1 MMNYYTLSSFRKPSK
16 LRKGIENL
24 ADPRPDSISHGAKP
38 TWISLFLIVMLMAM
52 NHSVWAQNSANYTF
66 ATSTTGSLALDMNGG
81 AVDMS
86 TGTTQLIGA
95 GLDATASAV
104 TNIGFDFHF
113 MGNRFTQFSVQEDGI
128 LQLGATAAP
137 TNTYSINGGSATSP
151 RLSAFNADLRTGL
164 TTGKV
169 HYKVSGTAPNRVLV
183 VEFANMQLFY
193 TSTTSVAANS
203 TWQMRLYEKGNVE
216 YVYGSMS
223 AVDIG
228 TTAGNR
234 APSIGFAIGTATG
247 SFASVL
253 YAGNTVSVTNPYAAN
268 PTVAALGAIANL
280 NSSADGSRRVYQFIP
295 PGNPGNALAT
305 LIPPPT
311 FLSFSSVGGGSMIL
325 NWAESSPNIDVV
337 KYIIL
342 RSSDGGATYTQA
354 GTANVGT
361 TTYNATG
368 LTPSTT
374 YSWRIY
380 AISEGGKSTNL
391 DAIQATTPPGTY
403 TSIVSG
409 NWNSAATWDAGSVPN
424 SFDNAVI
431 SVGTTVAVDAT
442 GLSINNLSVEGTL
455 GYGATPTNF
464 TVNNNL
470 TVALGGVLN
479 VYNGTT
485 GKTLTVTGN
494 IVNNGMIDVSVG
506 TTTAGT
512 LTLNGTVPQTVSGL
526 GGFTTG
532 VIRNLTFSN
541 TDAVATPNITWLI
554 NDVKVAYN
562 LNLTGARINLGTNKM
577 TFGAGAAGN
586 TLTAP
591 VGTGFL
597 PGAKF
602 SRWWTAAATGTTI
615 AVATDPTNSTS
626 RYPFINSAGANRAMY
641 ITKTNATGAVA
652 GELAVIYN
660 DASGITTGLSV
671 ADGAYTVN
679 DRYNGNWVVSNEGTP
694 ISSSSYTVV
703 LLAQNAFPALL
714 NGNARVMFANAA
726 IGGAHQNGTTTPG
739 AQRITV
745 SQADLLS
752 GPLYIGVASS
762 DIPFISVANGNWTAP
777 ATWNKNAVPGASD
790 TVTIANNTNV
800 TLDGVNAISGLTVAT
815 GGTLTA
821 ATGALSFTSL
831 TNNGTVNISGVSSL
845 TASTTVANNNIMSVT
860 GGSLNV
866 TGASTTG
873 ITNGATA
880 TLTVGGGTI
889 NLSASGAN
897 NRTFSNSGTM
907 TVTSGTVNVFGNM
920 IHNGGSTFNQS
931 GGNIN
936 IDGNDAGNAANSVAS
951 GTNLLNITA
960 NAVANL
966 SLTGGTITIVD
977 PPQSSS
983 TSTYSLRV
991 SQGGAYNSA
1000 GANHTFRFGDG
1011 ISNDSST
1018 TGSNGFYVYLFQGGS
1033 NYGLGNVTVD
1043 AGTIGTNRFVRT
1055 TSTVAIKGNLN
1066 IISGEY
1072 QMGSANHLAGNL
1084 INNGILTAGS
1094 ALNINDYNGAA
1105 VASTNAQTISGAGV
1119 FRNAATTPTA
1129 NLTSLTVNNTS
1140 TTGLTL
1146 DVPLT
1151 VSGTL
1156 TLTSGK
1162 VNTTNVNLLTL
1173 GTTTAGGTLT
1183 GGSATAYVNGPLA
1196 RTIISGNSNT
1206 AYQHFPVGKAAYA
1219 PIWLAPATT
1228 AVSNIKAE
1236 AFDSNAG
1243 TADVSLLNLSATRRW
1258 EIPLMSGTI
1267 NDMNVRLGDASIV
1280 STSIPV
1286 QALTPAG
1293 VYTNAFGSIATYVAG
1308 TAGAPNTTQSNLPI
1322 SAANFTG
1329 YISFADSNSCSGTPN
1344 PGNTVASA
1352 TSICVGA
1359 SVALSLQN
1367 AISGSGVTYQW
1378 KSSTDGTVYTDIAGA
1393 NGPTLTVAPAVS
1405 TYYECVV
1412 TCSAGPAIG
1421 TSTPVHIVF
1430 THQVAT
1436 NTPATRC
1443 GTGTVQL
1450 AATPSTGATI
1460 NWYAAATGGVV
1471 LATGNTFTTP
1481 SISATT
1487 TYYASAE
1494 VSTPPATNILGAGA
1508 TTSSST
1514 AQSFFPG
1521 SWGGTKTQY
1530 IIRASEL
1537 NAAGFSGI
1545 SNLSSLGFEPTVSG
1559 QTYQGFTVQIGH
1571 TTAVTAPTA
1580 TFISTGLTQVYLGTG
1595 ANGGFTPVS
1604 NAVNTLAFGT
1614 GAGSSPMFVWDGS
1627 SNIVV
1632 TISWSSVPSATT
1644 ATATAMKVDDVGFVA
1659 SAYRQRDSFTPAAML
1674 AETDVN
1680 ATGTFR
1686 PKFLING
1693 QSICSSPRIPVVA
1706 TVTTAPVLTLS
1717 GNPAAVCGGQPTAA
1731 VTITAGAADYDTYT
1745 WSPSTGVSG
1754 NAGTGWTFSPSAT
1767 TAYTLTANNTAT
1779 GCSAVVIVNVAV
1791 NPTPSAITVMPTT
1804 PTVCAGSLQQLTVS
1818 GAGYSVLSGA
1828 GTTTSGSSSTSATLG
1843 PNPLQAY
1850 YGGTKQQWIYT
1861 AAELTALG
1869 FIPNTT
1875 INGIK
1880 LELVTA
1886 NTTYALNNL
1895 VVKMKNSATASFA
1908 SNTSWETGMTTV
1920 KNAASYTPVVGLNS
1934 FVLDTPFT
1942 WNGTDNLVIEM
1953 NYSNN
1958 NGGNTTTY
1966 NTAKHSPTAFVSTI
1980 FYRSDNVS
1988 VALMDAYAMAATY
2001 TYSARTDITFDLSHT
2016 ITWTSTGTGDL
2027 FTDAAGT
2034 VPYVA
2039 GSPSVRV
2046 YAKPL
2051 TNTTYTATATVGT
2064 CSSTNSTLVTVTPSV
2079 TPNFAQIGTICQT
2092 STAPT
2097 LATTSPNGITGT
2109 WSPAT
2114 VNMTTSGSYVFTPAV
2129 GQCATTQT
2137 LNVVIT
2143 PATTPNFAPIAA
2155 ICQGS
2160 TAPTLATT
2168 SPNGVTGTWSPATI
2182 SNTASGSYV
2191 FTPTVGQ
2198 CAATQTL
2205 NVTVTVT
2212 PAPTGASPQDFPA
2225 GSTLASFAVTGTGI
2239 IWYDSSTLG
2248 NVLPATTPI
2257 VSGTTYYASQT
2268 VGGCES
2274 IQRLPIVAGTA
2285 LNVDGFDNANF
2296 KYYPNPVNNILTV
2309 SYSEAITGL
2318 KLYNMVGQQLITR
2331 SVNANETQI
2340 DMSHLPAGSYLL
2352 EVSAGSKSKM
2362 VKLLK
2367 NQ

>member
-1 MMNYYTLSSFRKPSK
+1 
-16 LRKGIENL
+16 
-24 ADPRPDSISHGAKP
+24 
-38 TWISLFLIVMLMAM
+38 M

-81 AVDMS
+81 AIDMS
-86 TGTTQLIGA
+86 AGTTQAVGA
-95 GLDATASAV
+95 GADAAASAV

-128 LQLGATAAP
+128 LQLGTTAAP
-137 TNTYSINGGSATSP
+137 TNTYTISGGSATSP

-164 TTGKV
+164 TSGKV

-183 VEFANMQLFY
+183 VEFLNMQLFY
-193 TSTTSVAANS
+193 TSSAMAATS
-203 TWQMRLYEKGNVE
+203 TWQIRLYENGNVE
-216 YVYGSMS
+216 YVYGAMS

-228 TTAGNR
+228 ATAANR
-234 APSIGFAIGTATG
+234 APSIGFATGTATG

-280 NSSADGSRRVYQFIP
+280 DSAADGSRRIYRFIP

-305 LIPPPT
+305 VIPPPT
-311 FLSFSSVGGGSMIL
+311 FLSFSSVLGGSMTL
-325 NWAESSPNIDVV
+325 NWAESSPNMDVV
-337 KYIIL
+337 KYVIL
-342 RSSDGGATYTQA
+342 RSSDAGVTYTLA
-354 GTANVGT
+354 GTVNVGT

-391 DAIQATTPPGTY
+391 DAVQATNPPGTF
-403 TSIVSG
+403 TSVATG

-431 SVGTTVAVDAT
+431 STGNTVTIDAT
-442 GLSINNLSVEGTL
+442 GLSINNLSVQGTL
-455 GYGATPTNF
+455 TYGTTPTNF
-464 TVNNNL
+464 TVNGNL
-470 TVALGGVLN
+470 TVASGSMLN
-479 VYNGTT
+479 VFNGTT
-485 GKTLTVTGN
+485 GKTLTVAGN
-494 IVNNGMIDVSVG
+494 ITNNGVIDVSIG
-506 TTTAGT
+506 ATTAGN
-512 LTLNGTVPQTVSGL
+512 LTLNGTAPQTVSGS
-526 GGFTTG
+526 GIFSTG

-541 TDAVATPNITWLI
+541 TDAVSTPNITWLI

-577 TFGAGAAGN
+577 AFGVAAAGN

-591 VGTGFL
+591 AGTGFL

-602 SRWWTAAATGTTI
+602 SRWWTATATGSAIT
-615 AVATDPTNSTS
+615 AGTDPTTTTS

-641 ITKTNATGAVA
+641 ITRTNATGAVA

-660 DASGITTGLSV
+660 DAPAVTSGLSV
-671 ADGAYTVN
+671 ADGAYTIN
-679 DRYNGNWVVSNEGTP
+679 ERYNGNWVVSNEGTP
-694 ISSSSYTVV
+694 VSSSSYTVV
-703 LLAQNAFPALL
+703 LFAQNAFSGLA

-726 IGGAHQNGTTTPG
+726 IGGTHQNGTTTPG

-745 SQADLLS
+745 SQTDLLS
-752 GPLYIGVASS
+752 APLYVGVASS
-762 DIPFISVANGNWTAP
+762 DIPFISVANGNWTTP
-777 ATWNKNAVPGASD
+777 ATWNKNAVPGAAD
-790 TVTIANNTNV
+790 VVTIANNTTV
-800 TLDGVNAISGLTVAT
+800 ALDGTNTITGLTVAT
-815 GGTLTA
+815 GGTLNA
-821 ATGALSFTSL
+821 ATGSLNFTSL
-831 TNNGTVNISGVSSL
+831 TNSGTVNISGASL
-845 TASTTVANNNIMSVT
+845 TASATVANNNIMSVT

-873 ITNGATA
+873 ITNGTTA

-889 NLSASGAN
+889 NLSAAGAN
-897 NRTFSNSGTM
+897 NRTFSNSGIM

-936 IDGNDAGNAANSVAS
+936 IDGNDGGNTATSVAAATS
-951 GTNLLNITA
+951 LLNITA

-966 SLTGGTITIVD
+966 NLTGGTITIVD
-977 PPQSSS
+977 PHATSSS
-983 TSTYSLRV
+983 SYALRV

-1000 GANHTFRFGDG
+1000 GANHTFKFGDG
-1011 ISNDSST
+1011 ISIDNGVAS
-1018 TGSNGFYVYLFQGGS
+1018 GNGFYMYLFPGS
-1033 NYGLGNVTVD
+1033 SLYGLGNVTVD

-1055 TSTVAIKGNLN
+1055 NSTTPIKGNLN
-1066 IISGEY
+1066 IISGDY
-1072 QMGSANHLAGNL
+1072 QMGNGHHLAGNL
-1084 INNGILTAGS
+1084 INNGTLTAGS
-1094 ALNINDYNGAA
+1094 VLNMNDYNGAA
-1105 VASTNAQTISGAGV
+1105 VASTNPQTISGAGL
-1119 FRNAATTPTA
+1119 FRNSATTTTA
-1129 NLTSLTVNNTS
+1129 NLTSLTVNNS
-1140 TTGLTL
+1140 SATGVTL
-1146 DVPLT
+1146 DVPLSI
-1151 VSGTL
+1151 SGTL

-1173 GTTTAGGTLT
+1173 GTATAAGTLAGGSTT
-1183 GGSATAYVNGPLA
+1183 SYVNGPLA

-1206 AYQHFPVGKAAYA
+1206 TYQHFPVGKAAYA

-1236 AFDSNAG
+1236 AFDSNTG

-1267 NDMNVRLGDASIV
+1267 TDMNVRLGDASIV

-1293 VYTNAFGSIATYVAG
+1293 VYTNAFGSVATYVAG

-1329 YISFADSNSCSGTPN
+1329 YVSFADSNSCSGTPN
-1344 PGNTVASA
+1344 PGNTVASS
-1352 TSICVGA
+1352 TSICAGA

-1367 AISGSGVTYQW
+1367 AVSGSGVTYQW
-1378 KSSTDGTVYTDIAGA
+1378 KSSTDGTVYNDIASA
-1393 NGPTLTVAPAVS
+1393 NGPTLTVVPTVS

-1412 TCSAGPAIG
+1412 TCSAGPATG
-1421 TSTPVHIVF
+1421 TSTPVHVVF

-1450 AATPSTGATI
+1450 AATPSAGATI
-1460 NWYAAATGGVV
+1460 NWYAAATGG
-1471 LATGNTFTTP
+1471 LPAATGNTFTTP

-1487 TYYASAE
+1487 TYYVAAE
-1494 VSTPPATNILGAGA
+1494 VSTPPAANVLGAGA
-1508 TTSSST
+1508 TNST
-1514 AQSFFPG
+1514 TVGQTFFPG
-1521 SWGGTKTQY
+1521 TWGGAKTQY
-1530 IIRASEL
+1530 VIRASEL
-1537 NAAGFSGI
+1537 TAAGFSGT
-1545 SNLSSLGFEPTVSG
+1545 SNFTSLGFEPTTSG
-1559 QTYQGFTVQIGH
+1559 QTYQGFTVSLAH
-1571 TTAVTAPTA
+1571 TSATTAPTT
-1580 TFISTGLTQVYLGTG
+1580 TFINSGLTQVYVGTG
-1595 ANGGFTPVS
+1595 TNGGFAPVI
-1604 NAVNTLAFGT
+1604 NTVNTLAFGT
-1614 GAGSSPMFVWDGS
+1614 GVGSSSVFNWDGT
-1627 SNIVV
+1627 SNILV

-1644 ATATAMKVDDVGFVA
+1644 SSASSLKVDDVGFVA
-1659 SAYRQRDSFTPAAML
+1659 SAYRQRDSVTPAAML
-1674 AETDVN
+1674 SETDVSSTTN
-1680 ATGTFR
+1680 FR
-1686 PKFLING
+1686 PKFIING

-1706 TVTTAPVLTLS
+1706 TVTTAPTLTLS
-1717 GNPAAVCGGQPTAA
+1717 GNPAAVCGGTATTA
-1731 VTITAGAADYDTYT
+1731 VTITAGATDYDTYV
-1745 WSPSTGVSG
+1745 WSPSTNVSG
-1754 NAGTGWTFSPSAT
+1754 SAGAGWTFNPSAT
-1767 TAYTLTANNTAT
+1767 TTYTLTATNTVSGCSNTAT
-1779 GCSAVVIVNVAV
+1779 VNVTI
-1791 NPTPSAITVMPTT
+1791 NTTPPAITVTPDS
-1804 PTVCAGSLQQLTVS
+1804 PTVCAGSVQQLTVS
-1818 GAGYSVLSGA
+1818 GVSTSPSVLSGTGA
-1828 GTTTSGSSSTSATLG
+1828 TTSGTNATNATLG
-1843 PNPLQAY
+1843 PNPFQAY

-1869 FIPNTT
+1869 FVPNVQ
-1875 INGIK
+1875 ISAIK
-1880 LELVTA
+1880 LDLATA

-1908 SNTSWETGMTTV
+1908 TATSWETGMTTV
-1920 KNAASYTPVVGLNS
+1920 KAAANYTPVVGLNN
-1934 FVLDTPFT
+1934 FVLDAPFT
-1942 WNGTDNLVIEM
+1942 WNGTDNLIIEM

-1958 NGGNTTTY
+1958 NGGNSTTY

-1980 FYRSDNVS
+1980 YYRVDNQTSTVI
-1988 VALMDAYAMAATY
+1988 DAYIGTSSY
-2001 TYSARTDITFDLSHT
+2001 TYSSRSDVTFELIVPT

-2039 GSPSVRV
+2039 GSGAGKIYV
-2046 YAKPL
+2046 KPVG
-2051 TNTTYTATATVGT
+2051 NTTYTATATMGT
-2064 CSSTNSTLVTVTPSV
+2064 CSSTDGTLVTVTPSV
-2079 TPNFAQIGTICQT
+2079 APNFAEIGTICQT
-2092 STAPT
+2092 ATAPT

-2109 WSPAT
+2109 WNPAT
-2114 VNMTTSGSYVFTPAV
+2114 VNMSANGSYVFTPAV

-2143 PATTPNFAPIAA
+2143 PATVPDFAPIAD

-2168 SPNGVTGTWSPATI
+2168 SPNGVTGTWNPATI
-2182 SNTASGSYV
+2182 SNTANGTYV

-2198 CAATQTL
+2198 CATTQTL
-2205 NVTVTVT
+2205 SVTVTVT
-2212 PAPTGASPQDFPA
+2212 PAPTGTSPQDFPA
-2225 GSTLASFAVTGTGI
+2225 GATLASFAVTGTGI
-2239 IWYDSSTLG
+2239 IWYDSSSLG

-2274 IQRLPIVAGTA
+2274 IQRLPVQAGIP
-2285 LNVDGFDNANF
+2285 LNVGGFDNANF

-2318 KLYNMVGQQLITR
+2318 KLYNMVGQQLITK

>member
-24 ADPRPDSISHGAKP
+24 ADPRPDSISRGARP
-38 TWISLFLIVMLMAM
+38 FWTSLFLIVMLMAM

-81 AVDMS
+81 AIDMG
-86 TGTTQLIGA
+86 TGTTQLVGA

-128 LQLGATAAP
+128 LQLGATVAP
-137 TNTYSINGGSATSP
+137 TNTYTLTGGTATSP
-151 RLSAFNADLRTGL
+151 RLSAFNGDLRTGL
-164 TTGKV
+164 TTGKI

-183 VEFANMQLFY
+183 VEFQNMQLFY

-216 YVYGSMS
+216 YVYGTMS
-223 AVDIG
+223 SVDIG
-228 TTAGNR
+228 TTTGR
-234 APSIGFAIGTATG
+234 TPSIGFAIGSATG
-247 SFASVL
+247 NFASVL
-253 YAGNTVSVTNPYAAN
+253 YAGNTVSYTSPYAAN
-268 PTVAALGAIANL
+268 PAVPALGAIANL
-280 NSSADGSRRVYQFIP
+280 DSSANGSRRVYQFIP

-305 LIPPPT
+305 VIPPPT
-311 FLSFSSVGGGSMIL
+311 FLSFSSVGGGSMTL

-337 KYIIL
+337 KYVIL

-354 GTANVGT
+354 GIVNVGT
-361 TTYNATG
+361 TTFNATG

-374 YSWRIY
+374 YSWRVY

-391 DAIQATTPPGTY
+391 DDVQATNPPGTF
-403 TSIVSG
+403 TSVATG
-409 NWNSAATWDAGSVPN
+409 NWNSPATWDAGSVPN
-424 SFDNAVI
+424 SFDNAVV
-431 SVGTTVAVDAT
+431 SAGNTVTLDVT
-442 GLSINNLSVEGTL
+442 GLTINNLSVQGTL
-455 GYGATPTNF
+455 AYGSTPTSF
-464 TVNNNL
+464 TVGGNL
-470 TVALGGVLN
+470 TVASGAMVN
-479 VYNGTT
+479 VFNGTT
-485 GKTLTVTGN
+485 GKTLTVAGN
-494 IVNNGMIDVSVG
+494 ITNNGVIDVSIG
-506 TTTAGT
+506 STTAGN
-512 LTLNGTVPQTVSGL
+512 LTLSGTAPQTVSGS
-526 GGFTTG
+526 GIFNTG
-532 VIRNLTFSN
+532 IIRNLTFSN
-541 TDAVATPNITWLI
+541 TDAVNTPNINWLI

-562 LNLTGARINLGTNKM
+562 LSLTGARINLGTNKM
-577 TFGAGAAGN
+577 TFGAAAAGN

-591 VGTGFL
+591 AGTGFL

-602 SRWWTAAATGTTI
+602 SRWWSATATGSAIT
-615 AVATDPTNSTS
+615 AGTDPTTTTS

-641 ITKTNATGAVA
+641 ITRTNATGAVA
-652 GELAVIYN
+652 GELAVVYN
-660 DASGITTGLSV
+660 DASGVTTGLTV
-671 ADGAYTVN
+671 ADGAYTVS

-694 ISSSSYTVV
+694 VSSSSYTVV
-703 LLAQNAFPALL
+703 LFAQNAFAGLA

-745 SQADLLS
+745 SQTDLLS
-752 GPLYIGVASS
+752 APLYVGVSSS
-762 DIPFISVANGNWTAP
+762 DIPFISVANGNWNTA
-777 ATWNKNAVPGASD
+777 ATWNKNAVPGAAD
-790 TVTIANNTNV
+790 TVTIANNTTV
-800 TLDGVNAISGLTVAT
+800 ALDGTNTITGFSVAT
-815 GGTLTA
+815 GGTLNA
-821 ATGALSFTSL
+821 ATGSLNFASL
-831 TNNGTVNISGVSSL
+831 TNNGTVNVSGASL
-845 TASTTVANNNIMSVT
+845 TASGTVTNNNIMSVT
-860 GGSLNV
+860 SGSLNV

-873 ITNGATA
+873 ITNGASA
-880 TLTVGGGTI
+880 TLTVGGGTV
-889 NLSASGAN
+889 NLSAAGAN
-897 NRTFSNSGTM
+897 NRTFANNGIM

-920 IHNGGSTFNQS
+920 VHNGGSTFNQS

-936 IDGNDAGNAANSVAS
+936 IDGNDAGNATNSVAS

-983 TSTYSLRV
+983 TSTYALRI

-1000 GANHTFRFGDG
+1000 SANHTIKFGDG
-1011 ISNDSST
+1011 VSNDSST
-1018 TGSNGFYVYLFQGGS
+1018 TGSNGFYVYLFPGS
-1033 NYGLGNVTVD
+1033 FLYGLGNVTVD
-1043 AGTIGTNRFVRT
+1043 AGIIGTNRFVRT
-1055 TSTVAIKGNLN
+1055 NSTTPIKGNLN
-1066 IISGEY
+1066 IISGDY
-1072 QMGSANHLAGNL
+1072 QMGNGHHLAGNL

-1094 ALNINDYNGAA
+1094 VLNINDYNGAA
-1105 VASTNAQTISGAGV
+1105 VASTNPQTISGSGV
-1119 FRNAATTPTA
+1119 FRNSATTTTA
-1129 NLTSLTVNNTS
+1129 NLTSLTVNNS
-1140 TTGLTL
+1140 NATGLTI
-1146 DVPLT
+1146 DVPLSI
-1151 VSGTL
+1151 SGTL

-1173 GTTTAGGTLT
+1173 GTATAAGTLA

-1196 RTIISGNSNT
+1196 RTVISGNSNT
-1206 AYQHFPVGKAAYA
+1206 TYQHFPVGKAAYA

-1228 AVSNIKAE
+1228 AVSNFKAE
-1236 AFDSNAG
+1236 AFDSNTG

-1293 VYTNAFGSIATYVAG
+1293 VYTNAFGSLATYVAG

-1329 YISFADSNSCSGTPN
+1329 YVSFADSNSCSGTPN
-1344 PGNTVASA
+1344 PGNTVASS
-1352 TSICVGA
+1352 TSICAGA

-1367 AISGSGVTYQW
+1367 AVSGSGVTYQW
-1378 KSSTDGTVYTDIAGA
+1378 KSSTDGTVYNDIAAA
-1393 NGPTLTVAPAVS
+1393 NGPTLTVVPTVA

-1412 TCSAGPAIG
+1412 TCSAGPATG
-1421 TSTPVHIVF
+1421 TSTPVQIVF

-1450 AATPSTGATI
+1450 AATPSAGATI
-1460 NWYAAATGGVV
+1460 NWYAAATGG
-1471 LATGNTFTTP
+1471 LALGTGNTFTTP

-1487 TYYASAE
+1487 TYYAAAE
-1494 VSTPPATNILGAGA
+1494 ISTPPAANTLGAGA
-1508 TTSSST
+1508 TNST
-1514 AQSFFPG
+1514 TVGQTFFPG

-1545 SNLSSLGFEPTVSG
+1545 SNFTSLGFEPTTSG
-1559 QTYQGFTVQIGH
+1559 QTYQGFTVSLAH
-1571 TTAVTAPTA
+1571 TSAATAPTT
-1580 TFISTGLTQVYLGTG
+1580 TFINSGLTQVYVGTG
-1595 ANGGFTPVS
+1595 TNGGFTPVI
-1604 NAVNTLAFGT
+1604 NTVNTLAFGT
-1614 GAGSSPMFVWDGS
+1614 GAGSTSVFSWDGT
-1627 SNIVV
+1627 SNILV

-1644 ATATAMKVDDVGFVA
+1644 SSASSLKVDDVGFVA
-1659 SAYRQRDSFTPAAML
+1659 SAYRQRDSATPAAML
-1674 AETDVN
+1674 SETDVSSTTN
-1680 ATGTFR
+1680 FR
-1686 PKFLING
+1686 PKFIING
-1693 QSICSSPRIPVVA
+1693 QSICSSPRVPVVA
-1706 TVTTAPVLTLS
+1706 TVTTAPTFTLS
-1717 GNPAAVCGGQPTAA
+1717 GNPAAVCGGTPTAA
-1731 VTITAGAADYDTYT
+1731 VTITAGAADYDTYV

-1754 NAGTGWTFSPSAT
+1754 NAVTGWTFTTSAAT
-1767 TAYTLTANNTAT
+1767 TYTLTASNTAS
-1779 GCSAVVIVNVAV
+1779 GCAVIATVNVTI
-1791 NPTPSAITVMPTT
+1791 NSTPPAITITPDL
-1804 PTVCAGSLQQLTVS
+1804 PTVCAGSIQPLTVS
-1818 GAGYSVLSGA
+1818 GAVYSVLSGA

-1869 FIPNTT
+1869 FVPNTA

-1886 NTTYALNNL
+1886 NTSYALTNL
-1895 VVKMKNSATASFA
+1895 VIKMKNSATASFP

-1920 KNAASYTPVVGLNS
+1920 KAASSYTPVVGLNS
-1934 FVLDTPFT
+1934 FVLDAPFT
-1942 WNGTDNLVIEM
+1942 WNGTDNLIIEM

-1966 NTAKHSPTAFVSTI
+1966 NTAKHSPTTFVSTI
-1980 FYRSDNVS
+1980 FYRSDNVA
-1988 VALMDAYAMAATY
+1988 VALMDAYAMTASY
-2001 TYSARTDITFDLSHT
+2001 TYSARTDITFDLLHA

-2027 FTDAAGT
+2027 FTDAAAT

-2039 GSPSVRV
+2039 GSAAPKV

-2051 TNTTYTATATVGT
+2051 TNTTYTATASIGT
-2064 CSSTNSTLVTVTPSV
+2064 CTSSDTNLVTVTPAV
-2079 TPNFAQIGTICQT
+2079 TPNFAEIGTICQT
-2092 STAPT
+2092 ATAPT

-2109 WSPAT
+2109 WNPAT

-2137 LNVVIT
+2137 LSVVIVSS
-2143 PATTPNFAPIAA
+2143 TTPNFAPIAA

-2168 SPNGVTGTWSPATI
+2168 SPNGITGTWNPATI

-2191 FTPTVGQ
+2191 FTPAVGQ
-2198 CAATQTL
+2198 CATTQTL
-2205 NVTVTVT
+2205 SVTVTVT
-2212 PAPTGASPQDFPA
+2212 PAPTGASPQDFPTGA
-2225 GSTLASFAVTGTGI
+2225 TLASFAVTGTGI
-2239 IWYDSSTLG
+2239 VWYDSSTLG
-2248 NVLPATTPI
+2248 NILPATTPL
-2257 VSGTTYYASQT
+2257 VSGTTYYAAQT

-2274 IQRLPIVAGTA
+2274 VLRLPVQAGTM
-2285 LNVDGFDNANF
+2285 LNVGGFDNANF

-2318 KLYNMVGQQLITR
+2318 KLYNMVGQQLITK

-2352 EVSAGSKSKM
+2352 EVSAGNKSKM

>member
-1 MMNYYTLSSFRKPSK
+1 MMNYYTLSSFRKTSK
-16 LRKGIENL
+16 LRKGIGNL
-24 ADPRPDSISHGAKP
+24 ADPRPDSISRGARP
-38 TWISLFLIVMLMAM
+38 SWISLFLIVILMAM

-86 TGTTQLIGA
+86 TGTTQLVGA

-128 LQLGATAAP
+128 LQLGSTAAP
-137 TNTYSINGGSATSP
+137 TNTYTINGGSATSP
-151 RLSAFNADLRTGL
+151 RLSAFNADLRTGQ
-164 TTGKV
+164 TSGKV

-183 VEFANMQLFY
+183 VEFVNMQLFY
-193 TSTTSVAANS
+193 TSSAMSGNS
-203 TWQMRLYEKGNVE
+203 TWQIRLYEKGNVE

-223 AVDIG
+223 AVDVG
-228 TTAGNR
+228 AGNKS
-234 APSIGFAIGTATG
+234 PSIGFYTGSATG
-247 SFASVL
+247 AFASVL

-268 PTVAALGAIANL
+268 PAVAALGAIANL
-280 NSSADGSRRVYQFIP
+280 DSAADGSRRVYQFIP

-305 LIPPPT
+305 VIPPPT
-311 FLSFSSVGGGSMIL
+311 FLSFSNVGGGNMTL

-342 RSSDGGATYTQA
+342 RSSDGGATYTLA
-354 GTANVGT
+354 GTVNVGT

-391 DAIQATTPPGTY
+391 DAVQATNPPGTF
-403 TSIVSG
+403 TSIATG

-424 SFDNAVI
+424 SFDNAVV
-431 SVGTTVAVDAT
+431 SAGTTVTVDAT

-455 GYGATPTNF
+455 AYGTTPTNF
-464 TVNNNL
+464 TVGNNL
-470 TVALGGVLN
+470 TVASGGIVN
-479 VYNGTT
+479 VFNGTT
-485 GKTLTVTGN
+485 GKTLTVAGN
-494 IVNNGMIDVSVG
+494 ITNNGVIDVSVG
-506 TTTAGT
+506 ATTAGN
-512 LTLNGTVPQTVSGL
+512 LTLSGTAVQTVNGSGT
-526 GGFTTG
+526 FNTG

-541 TDAVATPNITWLI
+541 TATATPNINWLI
-554 NDVKVAYN
+554 NNVKVAYN

-577 TFGAGAAGN
+577 TFGNGAAGN

-597 PGAKF
+597 SGAKF
-602 SRWWTAAATGTTI
+602 SRWWTATATGTGI
-615 AVATDPTNSTS
+615 SAGSDPTGTAS
-626 RYPFINSAGANRAMY
+626 RYPFINAAGDSRAMY
-641 ITKTNATGAVA
+641 ITRTNATGAAA

-660 DASGITTGLSV
+660 DASGITSGLTV

-679 DRYNGNWVVSNEGTP
+679 ERYNGNWVVSNEGTP

-703 LLAQNAFPALL
+703 LFAQNAFPALV

-745 SQADLLS
+745 SQTDLLS
-752 GPLYIGVASS
+752 APLYVGIASS
-762 DIPFISVANGNWTAP
+762 DIPFISVANGNWTTP
-777 ATWNKNAVPGASD
+777 ATWNKNAVPGATD
-790 TVTIANNTNV
+790 VVTIANNTTV
-800 TLDGVNAISGLTVAT
+800 ALDGTNTITGLTVAT
-815 GGTLTA
+815 GGTLNA
-821 ATGALSFTSL
+821 ATGSLNFTSL
-831 TNNGTVNISGVSSL
+831 TNSGTVNISGGIL
-845 TASTTVANNNIMSVT
+845 AASGTVTNNNIMSVT
-860 GGSLNV
+860 GGSLSV

-873 ITNGATA
+873 ITNGASA

-889 NLSASGAN
+889 NLSAAGAN
-897 NRTFSNSGTM
+897 NRTFSNSGIM

-920 IHNGGSTFNQS
+920 VHNGGSTFNQS

-936 IDGNDAGNAANSVAS
+936 IDGNDAGSATNSVAS
-951 GTNLLNITA
+951 GTHILNITA
-960 NAVANL
+960 SAVSNL

-983 TSTYSLRV
+983 TSTYALRI
-991 SQGGAYNSA
+991 SQGGAYNTASA
-1000 GANHTFRFGDG
+1000 SHTLKFGDG

-1018 TGSNGFYVYLFQGGS
+1018 TGSNGFYIYLFQGS
-1033 NYGLGNVTVD
+1033 SLYGLGNVTVD
-1043 AGTIGTNRFVRT
+1043 VGTVGTNRFVKT
-1055 TSTVAIKGNLN
+1055 NNTIPIKGNLN

-1072 QMGSANHLAGNL
+1072 QMGSTHHLAGNL
-1084 INNGILTAGS
+1084 INNGTLTAGS
-1094 ALNINDYNGAA
+1094 TLNINDFNGSA
-1105 VASTNAQTISGAGV
+1105 VASTNPQSISGAGV
-1119 FRNAATTPTA
+1119 FRNSGTTPTA
-1129 NLTSLTVNNTS
+1129 NFTSLTVNNTNA
-1140 TTGLTL
+1140 TGLTL
-1146 DVPLT
+1146 DVPLSI
-1151 VSGTL
+1151 SGTL

-1173 GTTTAGGTLT
+1173 GTATAGGTLT

-1196 RTIISGNSNT
+1196 RTIISGNPNT
-1206 AYQHFPVGKAAYA
+1206 TYQHFPVGKAAYA

-1228 AVSNIKAE
+1228 AVSNFKAE
-1236 AFDSNAG
+1236 AFDSNTG

-1267 NDMNVRLGDASIV
+1267 TDMNVRLGDASIV

-1293 VYTNAFGSIATYVAG
+1293 VYTNAFGSVATYAAG

-1329 YISFADSNSCSGTPN
+1329 YVSFADSNACSGTPN

-1352 TSICVGA
+1352 TTICAGA

-1378 KSSTDGTVYTDIAGA
+1378 KSSTDGTVYNDIAGA
-1393 NGPTLTVAPAVS
+1393 TTPTLTVVPTVA

-1412 TCSAGPAIG
+1412 TCSAGPATA

-1450 AATPSTGATI
+1450 AATPSAGATI
-1460 NWYAAATGGVV
+1460 NWYAAAAGGAPV
-1471 LATGNTFTTP
+1471 ATGNTFTTP

-1487 TYYASAE
+1487 TYYVAAE
-1494 VSTPPATNILGAGA
+1494 VSTPPAANTLGAGA
-1508 TTSSST
+1508 TNST
-1514 AQSFFPG
+1514 TAGQSFFPG

-1537 NAAGFSGI
+1537 IAAGFSGT
-1545 SNLSSLGFEPTVSG
+1545 SNFTSLGFEPTTSG
-1559 QTYQGFTVQIGH
+1559 QAYQGFTVQLAN
-1571 TTAVTAPTA
+1571 TTATTAPTT
-1580 TFISTGLTQVYLGTG
+1580 TFINSGLVQVYAGTG
-1595 ANGGFTPVS
+1595 TNGGFTPVA
-1604 NAVNTLAFGT
+1604 NTVNTLAFGT
-1614 GAGSSPMFVWDGS
+1614 GAGSSSVFNWDGS
-1627 SNIVV
+1627 SNILV
-1632 TISWSSVPSATT
+1632 TISWSSVPSNTSSSSSSL
-1644 ATATAMKVDDVGFVA
+1644 KVDDVGFVA
-1659 SAYRQRDSFTPAAML
+1659 SAYRQRDSVTPAAML

-1680 ATGTFR
+1680 STTNFR
-1686 PKFLING
+1686 PKFIING
-1693 QSICSSPRIPVVA
+1693 QSICSSPRVPVVA
-1706 TVTTAPVLTLS
+1706 TVTTAPTFTLS
-1717 GNPAAVCGGQPTAA
+1717 GNPAAVCGGVATTA
-1731 VTITAGAADYDTYT
+1731 VTITAGASDYDTYV

-1754 NAGTGWTFSPSAT
+1754 NAGSGWTFTSSAT
-1767 TAYTLTANNTAT
+1767 TAYTLTATNTTSGCSNTAT
-1779 GCSAVVIVNVAV
+1779 VNVTV
-1791 NPTPSAITVMPTT
+1791 NTTPPAITVT
-1804 PTVCAGSLQQLTVS
+1804 PDAPAVCAGSVQQLTVS
-1818 GAGYSVLSGA
+1818 GVPTSPTVVSGTGA
-1828 GTTTSGSSSTSATLG
+1828 ATSGTNATNATLG
-1843 PNPLQAY
+1843 PNPFQAY

-1869 FIPNTT
+1869 FIPNTQ
-1875 INGIK
+1875 ISAIK
-1880 LELVTA
+1880 LDLATA

-1908 SNTSWETGMTTV
+1908 TATSWEAGMTTV
-1920 KNAASYTPVVGLNS
+1920 KAAANYTPVVGLNN
-1934 FVLDTPFT
+1934 FVLDAPFT
-1942 WNGTDNLVIEM
+1942 WNGTDNLIIEM

-1958 NGGNTTTY
+1958 NGGNSTTY
-1966 NTAKHSPTAFVSTI
+1966 NTAKHSPTTFVSTI
-1980 FYRSDNVS
+1980 FYRADNVTGT
-1988 VALMDAYAMAATY
+1988 AIDAFVGTSSY
-2001 TYSARTDITFDLSHT
+2001 TYSSRNDVTFEIIAPA

-2034 VPYVA
+2034 IPYVA
-2039 GSPSVRV
+2039 GSAAGRIYV
-2046 YAKPL
+2046 KPVG
-2051 TNTTYTATATVGT
+2051 NTTYTATATIGT
-2064 CSSTNSTLVTVTPSV
+2064 CSSTDSTLVTVTPTV
-2079 TPNFAQIGTICQT
+2079 TPNFAEIGTICQS
-2092 STAPT
+2092 STAPI

-2114 VNMTTSGSYVFTPAV
+2114 VNMSANGSYVFTPTA

-2143 PATTPNFAPIAA
+2143 PQTVPNFAPIAD

-2182 SNTASGSYV
+2182 SNTASGAYV
-2191 FTPTVGQ
+2191 FTPTAGQ
-2198 CAATQTL
+2198 CATTQTL

-2212 PAPTGASPQDFPA
+2212 PAPTATSPQDFPA
-2225 GSTLASFAVTGTGI
+2225 GATLASLTVNGTGI

-2274 IQRLPIVAGTA
+2274 IQRVAIQAGTA
-2285 LNVDGFDNANF
+2285 LKVDGFDNANF

-2318 KLYNMVGQQLITR
+2318 KLYNMVGQQLITK

-2352 EVSAGSKSKM
+2352 EVSSGNKSKM

>member
-1 MMNYYTLSSFRKPSK
+1 MMNYYTLSSFRKTSK
-16 LRKGIENL
+16 LRKGIGNL
-24 ADPRPDSISHGAKP
+24 ADPRPDSISRGARP
-38 TWISLFLIVMLMAM
+38 SWISLFLIVMLMAM

-86 TGTTQLIGA
+86 TGTTQLVGA
-95 GLDATASAV
+95 GLDAAVSAV

-128 LQLGATAAP
+128 LQLGSTAAP

-151 RLSAFNADLRTGL
+151 RLSAFNADLRTGQ
-164 TTGKV
+164 TSGKV

-183 VEFANMQLFY
+183 VEFVNMQLFY
-193 TSTTSVAANS
+193 TSSAMSGNS
-203 TWQMRLYEKGNVE
+203 TWQIRLYEKGNVE

-223 AVDIG
+223 AVDVG
-228 TTAGNR
+228 AGNKS
-234 APSIGFAIGTATG
+234 PSIGFYTGSATG
-247 SFASVL
+247 AFASVL

-268 PTVAALGAIANL
+268 PAVAALGAIANL
-280 NSSADGSRRVYQFIP
+280 DSAADGSRRVYQFIP

-305 LIPPPT
+305 VIPPPT
-311 FLSFSSVGGGSMIL
+311 FLSFSNVGGGNMTL

-342 RSSDGGATYTQA
+342 RSSDGGATYTLA
-354 GTANVGT
+354 GTVNVGT

-391 DAIQATTPPGTY
+391 DAVQATNPPGTF
-403 TSIVSG
+403 TSIATG

-424 SFDNAVI
+424 SFDNAVV
-431 SVGTTVAVDAT
+431 SAGTTVTVDAT

-455 GYGATPTNF
+455 AYGTTPTNF
-464 TVNNNL
+464 TVGNNL
-470 TVALGGVLN
+470 TVASGGVVN
-479 VYNGTT
+479 VFNGTT
-485 GKTLTVTGN
+485 GKTLTVAGN
-494 IVNNGMIDVSVG
+494 ITNNGVIDVSVG
-506 TTTAGT
+506 ATTAGN
-512 LTLNGTVPQTVSGL
+512 LTLSGTAVQTVNGSGT
-526 GGFTTG
+526 FNTG

-541 TDAVATPNITWLI
+541 TATATPNINWLI
-554 NDVKVAYN
+554 NNVKVAYN
-562 LNLTGARINLGTNKM
+562 LNLTGARINLSTNKM
-577 TFGAGAAGN
+577 TFGNAAAGN

-597 PGAKF
+597 SGAKF
-602 SRWWTAAATGTTI
+602 SRWWTAAATGTGI
-615 AVATDPTNSTS
+615 SAGSDPTGTAS
-626 RYPFINSAGANRAMY
+626 RYPFINAAGDSRAMY
-641 ITKTNATGAVA
+641 ITRTNATGAVA

-660 DASGITTGLSV
+660 DASGITSGLTV

-679 DRYNGNWVVSNEGTP
+679 ERYNGNWVVSNEGTP
-694 ISSSSYTVV
+694 ISSNSYTVV
-703 LLAQNAFPALL
+703 LFAQNAFPALV

-745 SQADLLS
+745 SQTDLLS
-752 GPLYIGVASS
+752 APLYVGVASS
-762 DIPFISVANGNWTAP
+762 DIPFISVANGNWTTP
-777 ATWNKNAVPGASD
+777 ATWNKNAVPGATD
-790 TVTIANNTNV
+790 VVTIANNTTV
-800 TLDGVNAISGLTVAT
+800 ALDGTNTITGLTVAT
-815 GGTLTA
+815 GGTLNA
-821 ATGALSFTSL
+821 ATGSLNFTSL
-831 TNNGTVNISGVSSL
+831 TNSGTVNISGGIL
-845 TASTTVANNNIMSVT
+845 AASGTVTNNNIMSVT
-860 GGSLNV
+860 GGSLSV

-873 ITNGATA
+873 ITNGASA

-889 NLSASGAN
+889 NLSAAGAN
-897 NRTFSNSGTM
+897 NRTFSNSGIM

-920 IHNGGSTFNQS
+920 VHNGGSTFNQS

-936 IDGNDAGNAANSVAS
+936 IDGNNAGSATNSVAS
-951 GTNLLNITA
+951 GTHILNITA

-983 TSTYSLRV
+983 ASTYALRIY
-991 SQGGAYNSA
+991 QDGAYNSA
-1000 GANHTFRFGDG
+1000 SVNHTFKFGDG
-1011 ISNDSST
+1011 ISNDNST
-1018 TGSNGFYVYLFQGGS
+1018 TGSNGFYIYLFPGNS
-1033 NYGLGNVTVD
+1033 YYGLGNVTVD
-1043 AGTIGTNRFVRT
+1043 SGTTGTNRFVKT
-1055 TSTVAIKGNLN
+1055 TSAVAIKGNLN

-1072 QMGSANHLAGNL
+1072 QMGSVHHLAGNL
-1084 INNGILTAGS
+1084 INNGTLTAGS
-1094 ALNINDYNGAA
+1094 TLNINDFNGSA
-1105 VASTNAQTISGAGV
+1105 VPSTNPQTISGAGV
-1119 FRNAATTPTA
+1119 FRNSGTTPTA
-1129 NLTSLTVNNTS
+1129 NFTSLTVNNTNA
-1140 TTGLTL
+1140 TGLTL
-1146 DVPLT
+1146 DVPLSI
-1151 VSGTL
+1151 SGTL

-1173 GTTTAGGTLT
+1173 GTATAGGTLT

-1196 RTIISGNSNT
+1196 RTIISGNPNT
-1206 AYQHFPVGKAAYA
+1206 TYQHFPVGKAAYA

-1228 AVSNIKAE
+1228 AVSNFKAE
-1236 AFDSNAG
+1236 AFDSNTG

-1267 NDMNVRLGDASIV
+1267 TDMNVRLGDASIV

-1293 VYTNAFGSIATYVAG
+1293 VYTNAFGSVATYAAG

-1329 YISFADSNSCSGTPN
+1329 YVSFADSNACSGTPN

-1352 TSICVGA
+1352 TTICAGA

-1378 KSSTDGTVYTDIAGA
+1378 KSSTDGTVYNDIAGA
-1393 NGPTLTVAPAVS
+1393 TTPTLTVVPTVA

-1412 TCSAGPAIG
+1412 TCSTGPATA

-1450 AATPSTGATI
+1450 AATPSAGATI
-1460 NWYAAATGGVV
+1460 NWYAAAAGGAPV
-1471 LATGNTFTTP
+1471 ATGNTFTTP

-1487 TYYASAE
+1487 TYYVAAE
-1494 VSTPPATNILGAGA
+1494 VSTPPAANTLGAGA
-1508 TTSSST
+1508 TNST
-1514 AQSFFPG
+1514 TAGQSFFPG

-1537 NAAGFSGI
+1537 IAAGFSGT
-1545 SNLSSLGFEPTVSG
+1545 SNFTSLGFEPTTSG
-1559 QTYQGFTVQIGH
+1559 QAYQGFTVQLAN
-1571 TTAVTAPTA
+1571 TTATTAPTT
-1580 TFISTGLTQVYLGTG
+1580 TFINSGLVQVYAGTG
-1595 ANGGFTPVS
+1595 TNGGFTPVA
-1604 NAVNTLAFGT
+1604 NTVNTLAFGT
-1614 GAGSSPMFVWDGS
+1614 GAGSSSVFNWDGS
-1627 SNIVV
+1627 SNILV
-1632 TISWSSVPSATT
+1632 TISWSSVPSNTSSSSSSL
-1644 ATATAMKVDDVGFVA
+1644 KVDDVGFVA
-1659 SAYRQRDSFTPAAML
+1659 SAYRQRDSVTPAAML

-1680 ATGTFR
+1680 STTNFR
-1686 PKFLING
+1686 PKFIING
-1693 QSICSSPRIPVVA
+1693 QSICSSPRVPVVA
-1706 TVTTAPVLTLS
+1706 TVTTAPTFTLS
-1717 GNPAAVCGGQPTAA
+1717 GNPAAVCGGVATTA
-1731 VTITAGAADYDTYT
+1731 VTITAGASDYDTYV

-1754 NAGTGWTFSPSAT
+1754 NAGSGWTFTSSAT
-1767 TAYTLTANNTAT
+1767 TAYTLTATNTTSGCSNTAT
-1779 GCSAVVIVNVAV
+1779 VNVTV
-1791 NPTPSAITVMPTT
+1791 NTTPPAITVT
-1804 PTVCAGSLQQLTVS
+1804 PDAPAVCAGSVQQLTVS
-1818 GAGYSVLSGA
+1818 GVPTSPTVVSGTGA
-1828 GTTTSGSSSTSATLG
+1828 ATSGTNATNATLG
-1843 PNPLQAY
+1843 PNPFQAY

-1869 FIPNTT
+1869 FIPNTQ
-1875 INGIK
+1875 INAIK
-1880 LELVTA
+1880 LDLATA

-1908 SNTSWETGMTTV
+1908 TATSWEAGMTTV
-1920 KNAASYTPVVGLNS
+1920 KAAANYTPVVGLNN
-1934 FVLDTPFT
+1934 FVLDAPFT
-1942 WNGTDNLVIEM
+1942 WNGTDNLIIEM

-1958 NGGNTTTY
+1958 NGGNSTTY
-1966 NTAKHSPTAFVSTI
+1966 NTAKHSPTTFVSTI
-1980 FYRSDNVS
+1980 FYRADN
-1988 VALMDAYAMAATY
+1988 AAGTAIDAYVGTASY
-2001 TYSARTDITFDLSHT
+2001 TYSSRNDVTFEIIAPT

-2034 VPYVA
+2034 IPYVA
-2039 GSPSVRV
+2039 GSAAGRIYV
-2046 YAKPL
+2046 KPVG
-2051 TNTTYTATATVGT
+2051 NTTYTATATIGT
-2064 CSSTNSTLVTVTPSV
+2064 CSSADSTLVTVTPTV
-2079 TPNFAQIGTICQT
+2079 TPNFAEIGTICQS

-2114 VNMTTSGSYVFTPAV
+2114 VNMSANGSYVFTPTA

-2143 PATTPNFAPIAA
+2143 PQTVPNFAPIAD

-2182 SNTASGSYV
+2182 SNTASGAYV
-2191 FTPTVGQ
+2191 FTPTAGQ
-2198 CAATQTL
+2198 CATTQTL

-2212 PAPTGASPQDFPA
+2212 PAPTATSPQDFPA
-2225 GSTLASFAVTGTGI
+2225 GATLASLTVNGTGI
-2239 IWYDSSTLG
+2239 IWYDSSAAG

-2274 IQRLPIVAGTA
+2274 IQRVAIQAGTA
-2285 LNVDGFDNANF
+2285 LKVDGFDNANF

-2318 KLYNMVGQQLITR
+2318 KLYNMVGQQLITK

-2352 EVSAGSKSKM
+2352 EVSSGNKSKM

>member
-1 MMNYYTLSSFRKPSK
+1 MMNYYTLSSFRKTSK

-24 ADPRPDSISHGAKP
+24 ADPRPDSISRGARP
-38 TWISLFLIVMLMAM
+38 SWVSLFLIVMLMAM
-52 NHSVWAQNSANYTF
+52 NHSVWAQSSANYTF

-86 TGTTQLIGA
+86 AGTTQLVGP
-95 GLDATASAV
+95 GLDAAVSAV

-128 LQLGATAAP
+128 LQLGSTAAP

-183 VEFANMQLFY
+183 VEFLNMQLFY
-193 TSTTSVAANS
+193 TSTTSVAATS

-223 AVDIG
+223 AVDVG
-228 TTAGNR
+228 AGNKS
-234 APSIGFAIGTATG
+234 PSIGFYTGSATG
-247 SFASVL
+247 AFASVL

-268 PTVAALGAIANL
+268 PAVTALGAIANL
-280 NSSADGSRRVYQFIP
+280 DSSANGSRRVYQFIP

-305 LIPPPT
+305 VIPPPT
-311 FLSFSSVGGGSMIL
+311 FLSFSSVAGGSMTV
-325 NWAESSPNIDVV
+325 NWAESSPNIDVL

-342 RSSDGGATYTQA
+342 RSSDGGATYTLA
-354 GTANVGT
+354 GSVNVGT

-374 YSWRIY
+374 YNWRVY

-391 DAIQATTPPGTY
+391 EDVQATLPPGTF
-403 TSIVSG
+403 TSVATG
-409 NWNSAATWDAGSVPN
+409 NWNSPATWDAGSVPN
-424 SFDNAVI
+424 SFDNAVV
-431 SVGTTVAVDAT
+431 SAGNTVTIDAT
-442 GLSINNLSVEGTL
+442 GLSINNLSVQGTL
-455 GYGATPTNF
+455 AYATTPSNF
-464 TVNNNL
+464 TVGNNL
-470 TVALGGVLN
+470 TVASGALVN
-479 VYNGTT
+479 VFNGTT
-485 GKTLTVTGN
+485 GKTLTVAGN
-494 IVNNGMIDVSVG
+494 IANNGVIDLSVG
-506 TTTAGT
+506 ATTAGN
-512 LTLNGTVPQTVSGL
+512 LTLNGTAVQTVSGS
-526 GGFTTG
+526 GIFNTG

-541 TDAVATPNITWLI
+541 TATATPNINWLI

-562 LNLTGARINLGTNKM
+562 LNLTGARVNLGTNKM
-577 TFGAGAAGN
+577 TFGNSAAGN

-597 PGAKF
+597 SGAKF
-602 SRWWTAAATGTTI
+602 SRWWTATATGTSI
-615 AVATDPTNSTS
+615 SVGSDPTGTAS
-626 RYPFINSAGANRAMY
+626 RYPFVNSAGDSRAMY
-641 ITKTNATGAVA
+641 ITRTNATGAVA

-660 DASGITTGLSV
+660 DASGITTGLTV
-671 ADGAYTVN
+671 ADGAYTVS

-694 ISSSSYTVV
+694 VSSSSYTVV
-703 LLAQNAFPALL
+703 LFAQNAFPALV
-714 NGNARVMFANAA
+714 NGNARVMFANTA

-745 SQADLLS
+745 SQTDLLS
-752 GPLYIGVASS
+752 GPLYVGIASS
-762 DIPFISVANGNWTAP
+762 DIPFISVANGNWNTA
-777 ATWNKNAVPGASD
+777 ATWNKNAVPGAAD
-790 TVTIANNTNV
+790 VVTIANNTNV
-800 TLDGVNAISGLTVAT
+800 TLDGTNAITGLTVAT

-821 ATGALSFTSL
+821 ATGSLNFTSL
-831 TNNGTVNISGVSSL
+831 TNSGTVNISGASL
-845 TASTTVANNNIMSVT
+845 TASATVTNNNIMSIT

-866 TGASTTG
+866 TGGSTTG
-873 ITNGATA
+873 ITNGASA
-880 TLTVGGGTI
+880 TLTVGGGTV
-889 NLSASGAN
+889 NLSAAGAN
-897 NRTFSNSGTM
+897 NRTFANNGIM

-936 IDGNDAGNAANSVAS
+936 IDGNDAGSVTNSVAS

-983 TSTYSLRV
+983 TSTYALRI
-991 SQGGAYNSA
+991 SQGGAFNAASPS
-1000 GANHTFRFGDG
+1000 HTVKFGDG
-1011 ISNDSST
+1011 VSNDSST

-1033 NYGLGNVTVD
+1033 NYGLGNIVVD
-1043 AGTIGTNRFVRT
+1043 AGTTGTNRFVRT
-1055 TSTVAIKGNLN
+1055 TSAVSIKGNLN

-1072 QMGSANHLAGNL
+1072 QMGSVNHLAGNL
-1084 INNGILTAGS
+1084 INNGILTVGS
-1094 ALNINDYNGAA
+1094 TLGINDYNGAA
-1105 VASTNAQTISGAGV
+1105 IASTNAQTISGSGV

-1140 TTGLTL
+1140 ATGLTL
-1146 DVPLT
+1146 DVPLS

-1173 GTTTAGGTLT
+1173 GTATAAGTLA
-1183 GGSATAYVNGPLA
+1183 GGSATSYVNGPLA

-1206 AYQHFPVGKAAYA
+1206 TYQHFPVGKAAYA

-1228 AVSNIKAE
+1228 SVSNIKAE
-1236 AFDSNAG
+1236 AFDSNTG
-1243 TADVSLLNLSATRRW
+1243 TTDVSLLNLSATRRW

-1293 VYTNAFGSIATYVAG
+1293 VYTNAFGSLATYVAG

-1329 YISFADSNSCSGTPN
+1329 YVSFADSNVCSGTPN
-1344 PGNTVASA
+1344 PGNTVASS
-1352 TSICVGA
+1352 TTICAGA

-1367 AISGSGVTYQW
+1367 TIAGSGVTYQW
-1378 KSSTDGTVYTDIAGA
+1378 KSSTDGTAYNDIAGA
-1393 NGPTLTVAPAVS
+1393 TGPVLTVIPTVP

-1412 TCSAGPAIG
+1412 TCSAGPATG

-1450 AATPSTGATI
+1450 AATPSAGATI
-1460 NWYAAATGGVV
+1460 NWYASATGGAA
-1471 LATGNTFTTP
+1471 LGTGNTFTTP

-1487 TYYASAE
+1487 TYYAAAE
-1494 VSTPPATNILGAGA
+1494 ISTPPAANTLGAGA
-1508 TTSSST
+1508 TNST
-1514 AQSFFPG
+1514 TAGQSFFPG
-1521 SWGGTKTQY
+1521 SWGGAKTQY

-1537 NAAGFSGI
+1537 IAAGFSGT
-1545 SNLSSLGFEPTVSG
+1545 SNFTSLGFEPTTSG
-1559 QTYQGFTVQIGH
+1559 QAYQGFTVQLAN
-1571 TTAVTAPTA
+1571 TTATTAPTT
-1580 TFISTGLTQVYLGTG
+1580 TFINSGLVQVYAGTG
-1595 ANGGFTPVS
+1595 TNGGFTPVA
-1604 NAVNTLAFGT
+1604 NIVNTLAFGT
-1614 GAGSSPMFVWDGS
+1614 GAGSSSVFNWDGS
-1627 SNIVV
+1627 SNILV
-1632 TISWSSVPSATT
+1632 TISWSSVPSNTSSSSSSL
-1644 ATATAMKVDDVGFVA
+1644 KVDDVGFVA
-1659 SAYRQRDSFTPAAML
+1659 SAYRQRDSVTPAAML
-1674 AETDVN
+1674 AETDVSSTTN
-1680 ATGTFR
+1680 FR
-1686 PKFLING
+1686 PKFIING
-1693 QSICSSPRIPVVA
+1693 QSICSSPRVPVVA
-1706 TVTTAPVLTLS
+1706 TVTTAPALTLS
-1717 GNPAAVCGGQPTAA
+1717 GNPAAVCGGVATTA
-1731 VTITAGAADYDTYT
+1731 VTITAGASDYDTYV

-1754 NAGTGWTFSPSAT
+1754 NAGSGWTFTTSAT
-1767 TAYTLTANNTAT
+1767 TTYTLTASNTAT
-1779 GCSAVVIVNVAV
+1779 GCAVITTVNVTI
-1791 NPTPSAITVMPTT
+1791 NSTPPAITITPDL
-1804 PTVCAGSLQQLTVS
+1804 PTVCAGSIQPLTVS
-1818 GAGYSVLSGA
+1818 GAVYSVLSGA
-1828 GTTTSGSSSTSATLG
+1828 GTTTSGSNSTSATLG

-1869 FIPNTT
+1869 FVPNTA

-1886 NTTYALNNL
+1886 NTTYALTNL
-1895 VVKMKNSATASFA
+1895 VIKMKNSATASFP

-1920 KNAASYTPVVGLNS
+1920 KAASSYTPVVGLNS
-1934 FVLDTPFT
+1934 FVLDAPFT
-1942 WNGTDNLVIEM
+1942 WNGTDNLIIEM
-1953 NYSNN
+1953 NYTNN

-1980 FYRSDNVS
+1980 FYRADNVA
-1988 VALMDAYAMAATY
+1988 VALIDAYAMTASY
-2001 TYSARTDITFDLSHT
+2001 TYSARTDITFDLLHA

-2027 FTDAAGT
+2027 FTDAAAT

-2039 GSPSVRV
+2039 GSAVPKV

-2051 TNTTYTATATVGT
+2051 TNTTYTATATIGT
-2064 CSSTNSTLVTVTPSV
+2064 CSSSDSNLVTVTPAV
-2079 TPNFAQIGTICQT
+2079 TPNFAEIGTICQT
-2092 STAPT
+2092 ATAPT
-2097 LATTSPNGITGT
+2097 LAATSPNGITGT

-2143 PATTPNFAPIAA
+2143 PAITPNFAPIAD

-2168 SPNGVTGTWSPATI
+2168 SPNGVTGTWNPATI

-2191 FTPTVGQ
+2191 FTPAVGQ
-2198 CAATQTL
+2198 CATSQTL

-2225 GSTLASFAVTGTGI
+2225 GATLASLTVTGTGI

-2248 NVLPATTPI
+2248 NVLPATTPL

-2274 IQRLPIVAGTA
+2274 VLRLPVQAGTM
-2285 LNVDGFDNANF
+2285 LNVGGFDNANF

-2318 KLYNMVGQQLITR
+2318 KLYNMVGQQLITK

-2352 EVSAGSKSKM
+2352 EVSAGNKSKM

>member
-1 MMNYYTLSSFRKPSK
+1 MMNYYTLSSFRKTSK

-24 ADPRPDSISHGAKP
+24 ADPRPDSISRGARP
-38 TWISLFLIVMLMAM
+38 SWVSLFLIVMLMAM
-52 NHSVWAQNSANYTF
+52 NHSVWAQSSANYTF

-81 AVDMS
+81 AIDMS
-86 TGTTQLIGA
+86 TGTTQLVGPGA
-95 GLDATASAV
+95 DNSASGV
-104 TNIGFDFHF
+104 VNIGFDFF
-113 MGNRFTQFSVQEDGI
+113 LMGNRFTQFSVQDDGI
-128 LQLGATAAP
+128 LQLGSTVV
-137 TNTYSINGGSATSP
+137 TRNTYTISGGTTTLP
-151 RLSAFNADLRTGL
+151 LLSAFNGDLRTGSS
-164 TTGKV
+164 TGKI
-169 HYKVSGTAPNRVLV
+169 HYKVTGTAPNRVLV
-183 VEFANMQLFY
+183 VEFFNMQLFY
-193 TSTTSVAANS
+193 TSTAMTGNA
-203 TWQMRLYEKGNVE
+203 TWQMRLYEKGNIE
-216 YVYGSMS
+216 YAYGNVS
-223 AVDIG
+223 AVDVG
-228 TTAGNR
+228 NTAANR
-234 APSIGFAIGTATG
+234 SPSVGFFTGSALGGFTSILYATNTASIATPYTANPVVAAIG
-247 SFASVL
+247 
-253 YAGNTVSVTNPYAAN
+253 P
-268 PTVAALGAIANL
+268 IANL
-280 NSSADGSRRVYQFIP
+280 DSSADGSRRVYQLIP
-295 PGNPGNALAT
+295 PGNPGNALAAV
-305 LIPPPT
+305 LPPPT
-311 FLSFSSVGGGSMIL
+311 SLSFSSVGAASMTL
-325 NWAESSPNIDVV
+325 NWAESSPNIDVL
-337 KYIIL
+337 KYVIL
-342 RSSDGGATYTQA
+342 RSADGGATYTFVN
-354 GTANVGT
+354 TVNVGT

-368 LTPSTT
+368 LTPSTA
-374 YSWRIY
+374 YSWRVY
-380 AISEGGKSTNL
+380 AVSEGGKSTNL
-391 DAIQATTPPGTY
+391 DAVQVTNPPGLY
-403 TSIVSG
+403 TSVVTG
-409 NWNSAATWDAGSVPN
+409 NWNSASTWDAGSVPN
-424 SFDNAVI
+424 SYDNAIV
-431 SVGTTVAVDAT
+431 SAGTTVTVDAAS
-442 GLSINNLSVEGTL
+442 LSINNLSVEGTL
-455 GYGATPTNF
+455 AYGTTPTNF
-464 TVNNNL
+464 TVGNNL
-470 TVALGGVLN
+470 TVASGGVVN
-479 VYNGTT
+479 VFNGTT
-485 GKTLTVTGN
+485 GKTLTVAGN
-494 IVNNGMIDVSVG
+494 IQNNGTIDLSVG
-506 TTTAGT
+506 ATTAGN
-512 LTLNGTVPQTVSGL
+512 LTLSGAALQTVSGS
-526 GGFTTG
+526 GSFNTG

-541 TDAVATPNITWLI
+541 TATATPNINWLI

-577 TFGAGAAGN
+577 TFGAGAVGN

-591 VGTGFL
+591 VGVGFL
-597 PGAKF
+597 SGAKF
-602 SRWWTAAATGTTI
+602 SRWWAATGTGT
-615 AVATDPTNSTS
+615 AVSAGSDPTGPAS
-626 RYPFINSAGANRAMY
+626 RYPFINSAGDSRAMY
-641 ITKTNATGAVA
+641 ITRTNATGATA

-660 DASGITTGLSV
+660 DASGVTSGLSV
-671 ADGAYTVN
+671 ADGAYTIN
-679 DRYNGNWVVSNEGTP
+679 ERYNGNWVVTNEGTAV
-694 ISSSSYTVV
+694 SSSSYTVV
-703 LLAQNAFPALL
+703 LFAQNAFSGLL
-714 NGNARVMFANAA
+714 NGNARVMFANAV
-726 IGGAHQNGTTTPG
+726 IGGTHQNGTTTPG

-752 GPLYIGVASS
+752 GPLYVGVTSS
-762 DIPFISVANGNWTAP
+762 DIPFFSVANGNWNTP
-777 ATWNKNAVPGASD
+777 ATWNKNAVPGAAD
-790 TVTIANNTNV
+790 TVTITNNTNV
-800 TLDGVNAISGLTVAT
+800 ALAGTNTIAGLTVAT

-831 TNNGTVNISGVSSL
+831 TNSGTVNISGGSL
-845 TASTTVANNNIMSVT
+845 TASATVTNNNIMSVA

-873 ITNGATA
+873 ITNAAAATF
-880 TLTVGGGTI
+880 TVGGGTI
-889 NLSASGAN
+889 NLSAAGAN
-897 NRTFSNSGTM
+897 NRTFANNGIM

-931 GGNIN
+931 GGNIT
-936 IDGNDAGNAANSVAS
+936 IDGNDGGNTATSVAAATS
-951 GTNLLNITA
+951 LLNITA
-960 NAVANL
+960 TAVANL
-966 SLTGGTITIVD
+966 NLTGGTITIVD
-977 PPQSSS
+977 PHATSSS
-983 TSTYSLRV
+983 SYALRV

-1000 GANHTFRFGDG
+1000 GANHTFKFGDG
-1011 ISNDSST
+1011 VSIDNGVAS
-1018 TGSNGFYVYLFQGGS
+1018 GNGFYMYLFQGS
-1033 NYGLGNVTVD
+1033 SLYGLGNVTVD

-1055 TSTVAIKGNLN
+1055 SSTTPIKGNLN
-1066 IISGEY
+1066 IISGDY
-1072 QMGSANHLAGNL
+1072 QMGNGHHLAGNL
-1084 INNGILTAGS
+1084 INNGTLTAGS
-1094 ALNINDYNGAA
+1094 VLNMNDYNGAA
-1105 VASTNAQTISGAGV
+1105 VASTNPQTISGFGV
-1119 FRNAATTPTA
+1119 FRNSTTTTTA
-1129 NLTSLTVNNTS
+1129 NLTSLTVNNS
-1140 TTGLTL
+1140 SATGLTL
-1146 DVPLT
+1146 DVPLSI
-1151 VSGTL
+1151 SGTL

-1173 GTTTAGGTLT
+1173 GTATAAGTLA

-1206 AYQHFPVGKAAYA
+1206 TYQHFPVGKAAYA

-1236 AFDSNAG
+1236 AFDSNTG

-1258 EIPLMSGTI
+1258 EIPLISGTI

-1286 QALTPAG
+1286 QALAPAG
-1293 VYTNAFGSIATYVAG
+1293 VYTNAFGSLATYAAG

-1344 PGNTVASA
+1344 PGNTVASS
-1352 TSICVGA
+1352 TSICAGA

-1367 AISGSGVTYQW
+1367 VVSGSGVTYQW
-1378 KSSTDGTVYTDIAGA
+1378 KSSTDGTAYSDIAAA
-1393 NGPTLTVAPAVS
+1393 NGPTLTVVPTVA
-1405 TYYECVV
+1405 TYYQCVV
-1412 TCSAGPAIG
+1412 TCSAGPATG
-1421 TSTPVHIVF
+1421 TSTPVHVVF

-1450 AATPSTGATI
+1450 AATPSAGATI
-1460 NWYAAATGGVV
+1460 NWYAAATGGIA
-1471 LATGNTFTTP
+1471 LGTGNAFTTP

-1487 TYYASAE
+1487 TYYAAAE
-1494 VSTPPATNILGAGA
+1494 VFTPPAVNTLGAGA

-1545 SNLSSLGFEPTVSG
+1545 SNLTSLGFEPTASG
-1559 QTYQGFTVQIGH
+1559 QAYQGFTVQIGH
-1571 TTAVTAPTA
+1571 TTAATAPTV
-1580 TFISTGLTQVYLGTG
+1580 TFINTGLTQVYLGTG

-1604 NAVNTLAFGT
+1604 NTLNTLAFGT
-1614 GAGSSPMFVWDGS
+1614 GAGSASTFTWDGT

-1632 TISWSSVPSATT
+1632 TISWSSVPSTT
-1644 ATATAMKVDDVGFVA
+1644 NATATAMKVDDVGFVS
-1659 SAYRQRDSFTPAAML
+1659 SAYRQRDSVTPAAML

-1680 ATGTFR
+1680 TTGSFR
-1686 PKFLING
+1686 PKFIING
-1693 QSICSSPRIPVVA
+1693 QSICSSARVPVAA
-1706 TVTTAPVLTLS
+1706 TVTTAPTFTLS
-1717 GNPAAVCGGQPTAA
+1717 GNPAAVCGGTPTAA
-1731 VTITAGAADYDTYT
+1731 VTITAGAADYDTYV

-1754 NAGTGWTFSPSAT
+1754 NAVTGWIFNTSAAT
-1767 TAYTLTANNTAT
+1767 TYTLTASNTAS
-1779 GCSAVVIVNVAV
+1779 GCAVVATVNVTI
-1791 NPTPSAITVMPTT
+1791 NSTPPAIAITPDL
-1804 PTVCAGSLQQLTVS
+1804 PTVCAGSIQPLTVS
-1818 GAGYSVLSGA
+1818 GAVYSVLSGA

-1869 FIPNTT
+1869 FVPNTA

-1886 NTTYALNNL
+1886 NTTYALTNL
-1895 VVKMKNSATASFA
+1895 VVKMKNSATASFP
-1908 SNTSWETGMTTV
+1908 STTSWETGMTTV
-1920 KNAASYTPVVGLNS
+1920 KAASSYTPVVGLNS
-1934 FVLDTPFT
+1934 FVLDAPFT
-1942 WNGTDNLVIEM
+1942 WNGTDNLIIEM
-1953 NYSNN
+1953 NYTNN

-1966 NTAKHSPTAFVSTI
+1966 NTAKHSPTTFVSTI
-1980 FYRSDNVS
+1980 FYRSDNVA
-1988 VALMDAYAMAATY
+1988 VALMDAYAMTASY
-2001 TYSARTDITFDLSHT
+2001 TYSARTDITFDLLHA

-2027 FTDAAGT
+2027 FTDAAAT

-2039 GSPSVRV
+2039 GSAAPKV

-2051 TNTTYTATATVGT
+2051 TSTTYTATATIGT
-2064 CSSTNSTLVTVTPSV
+2064 CSSSDSNLVTVTPAV
-2079 TPNFAQIGTICQT
+2079 TPNFAEIGTICQT
-2092 STAPT
+2092 ATAPT

-2137 LNVVIT
+2137 LSVVIT

-2191 FTPTVGQ
+2191 FTPAVGQ
-2198 CAATQTL
+2198 CATTQTL
-2205 NVTVTVT
+2205 SVTVTVT

-2225 GSTLASFAVTGTGI
+2225 GATLASFAVTGTGI

-2248 NVLPATTPI
+2248 NVLPATTPL

-2274 IQRLPIVAGTA
+2274 VLRLPVQAGTM
-2285 LNVDGFDNANF
+2285 LNVGGFDNANF

-2318 KLYNMVGQQLITR
+2318 KLYNMVGQQLITK

-2352 EVSAGSKSKM
+2352 EVSVGNKSKM

>member
-1 MMNYYTLSSFRKPSK
+1 MMNYYTLSSFRKTSK
-16 LRKGIENL
+16 LRKGIGNL
-24 ADPRPDSISHGAKP
+24 ADPRPDSISRGARP
-38 TWISLFLIVMLMAM
+38 SWVSLFLIVMLMAM

-86 TGTTQLIGA
+86 TGTTQLIGP
-95 GLDATASAV
+95 GLDAAVSAV

-128 LQLGATAAP
+128 LQLGSTAAP
-137 TNTYSINGGSATSP
+137 TNTYTINGGSATSP
-151 RLSAFNADLRTGL
+151 RLSAFNADLRTGQ
-164 TTGKV
+164 TSGKI

-183 VEFANMQLFY
+183 VEFVNMQLFY
-193 TSTTSVAANS
+193 TSSAMSGNS
-203 TWQMRLYEKGNVE
+203 TWQIRLYEKGNVE

-223 AVDIG
+223 AVDVG
-228 TTAGNR
+228 AGNKS
-234 APSIGFAIGTATG
+234 PSIGFYTGSATG
-247 SFASVL
+247 AFASVL

-268 PTVAALGAIANL
+268 PAVAALGAIANL
-280 NSSADGSRRVYQFIP
+280 DSAADGSRRVYQFIP

-305 LIPPPT
+305 VIPPPT
-311 FLSFSSVGGGSMIL
+311 FLSFSNVGGGNMTL

-342 RSSDGGATYTQA
+342 RSSDGGATYTLA
-354 GTANVGT
+354 GTVNVGT

-391 DAIQATTPPGTY
+391 DAVQATNPPGTF
-403 TSIVSG
+403 TSIATG

-424 SFDNAVI
+424 SFDNAVV
-431 SVGTTVAVDAT
+431 SAGTTVTVDAT

-455 GYGATPTNF
+455 AYGTTPTNF
-464 TVNNNL
+464 TVGNNL
-470 TVALGGVLN
+470 TVASGGIVN
-479 VYNGTT
+479 VFNGTT
-485 GKTLTVTGN
+485 GKTLTVAGN
-494 IVNNGMIDVSVG
+494 ITNNGVIDVSVG
-506 TTTAGT
+506 ATTAGN
-512 LTLNGTVPQTVSGL
+512 LTLSGTAVQTVNGSGT
-526 GGFTTG
+526 FNTG

-541 TDAVATPNITWLI
+541 TATATPNINWLI
-554 NDVKVAYN
+554 NNVKVAYN

-577 TFGAGAAGN
+577 TFGNAAAGN

-597 PGAKF
+597 SGAKF
-602 SRWWTAAATGTTI
+602 SRWWTAAATGTGI
-615 AVATDPTNSTS
+615 SAGSDPTGTAS
-626 RYPFINSAGANRAMY
+626 RYPFINAAGDSRAMY
-641 ITKTNATGAVA
+641 ITRTNATGAVA

-660 DASGITTGLSV
+660 DASGITSGLTV

-679 DRYNGNWVVSNEGTP
+679 ERYNGNWVVSNEGTP

-703 LLAQNAFPALL
+703 LFAQNAFPALV

-745 SQADLLS
+745 SQTDLLS
-752 GPLYIGVASS
+752 APLYVGVASS
-762 DIPFISVANGNWTAP
+762 DIPFISVANGNWTTP
-777 ATWNKNAVPGASD
+777 ATWNKNAVPGTTD
-790 TVTIANNTNV
+790 VVTIANNTTV
-800 TLDGVNAISGLTVAT
+800 ALDGTNTITGLTVAT
-815 GGTLTA
+815 GGTLNA
-821 ATGALSFTSL
+821 ATGSLNFTSL
-831 TNNGTVNISGVSSL
+831 TNSGTVNVSGGAL
-845 TASTTVANNNIMSVT
+845 AASGTVTNNNIMSVT
-860 GGSLNV
+860 GGSLSV

-873 ITNGATA
+873 ITNGASA

-889 NLSASGAN
+889 NLSAAGAN
-897 NRTFSNSGTM
+897 NRTFANNGVM

-920 IHNGGSTFNQS
+920 VHNGGSTFNQS

-936 IDGNDAGNAANSVAS
+936 IDGNDGGNAANSVAS
-951 GTNLLNITA
+951 GTNILNITA

-983 TSTYSLRV
+983 TSTYSLRI
-991 SQGGAYNSA
+991 SQAGAYNSA
-1000 GANHTFRFGDG
+1000 GVNHTFKFGDG
-1011 ISNDSST
+1011 ISNDNSA
-1018 TGSNGFYVYLFQGGS
+1018 TGSNGFYIYLFPGS
-1033 NYGLGNVTVD
+1033 SLYGLGNVTVD
-1043 AGTIGTNRFVRT
+1043 VGTIGTNRFVKT
-1055 TSTVAIKGNLN
+1055 NSTIPIKGNLN

-1072 QMGSANHLAGNL
+1072 QMGTTHHLAGNL
-1084 INNGILTAGS
+1084 INNGTLTAGS
-1094 ALNINDYNGAA
+1094 TLNINDFNGSA
-1105 VASTNAQTISGAGV
+1105 VPSTNPQTISGAGV
-1119 FRNAATTPTA
+1119 FRNSGTTSTA
-1129 NLTSLTVNNTS
+1129 NLTSLTVNNTNA
-1140 TTGLTL
+1140 TGLTL
-1146 DVPLT
+1146 DVPLSI
-1151 VSGTL
+1151 SGTL

-1173 GTTTAGGTLT
+1173 GTATAGGTLT

-1196 RTIISGNSNT
+1196 RTIISGNPNT
-1206 AYQHFPVGKAAYA
+1206 TYLHFPVGKAAYA

-1228 AVSNIKAE
+1228 AVSNFKAE
-1236 AFDSNAG
+1236 AFDSNTG

-1267 NDMNVRLGDASIV
+1267 TDMNVRLGDASIV

-1293 VYTNAFGSIATYVAG
+1293 VYTNAFGSVATYAAG

-1329 YISFADSNSCSGTPN
+1329 YVSFADSNACSGTPN

-1352 TSICVGA
+1352 TTICAGA

-1378 KSSTDGTVYTDIAGA
+1378 KSSTDGTVYNDIAGA
-1393 NGPTLTVAPAVS
+1393 NTPTLTVVPTVA

-1412 TCSAGPAIG
+1412 TCSAGPATG

-1450 AATPSTGATI
+1450 AATPSAGATI
-1460 NWYAAATGGVV
+1460 NWYAAAAGGAPV
-1471 LATGNTFTTP
+1471 ATGNTFTTP

-1487 TYYASAE
+1487 TYYVAAE
-1494 VSTPPATNILGAGA
+1494 VSTPPAANTLGAGA
-1508 TTSSST
+1508 TNST
-1514 AQSFFPG
+1514 TAGQSFFPG

-1537 NAAGFSGI
+1537 IAAGFSGT
-1545 SNLSSLGFEPTVSG
+1545 SNFTSLGFEPTTSG
-1559 QTYQGFTVQIGH
+1559 QAYQGFTVQLAN
-1571 TTAVTAPTA
+1571 TTATTAPTT
-1580 TFISTGLTQVYLGTG
+1580 TFINSGLVQVYAGTG
-1595 ANGGFTPVS
+1595 TNGGFTPVA
-1604 NAVNTLAFGT
+1604 NTVNTLAFGT
-1614 GAGSSPMFVWDGS
+1614 GAGSSSVFNWDGS
-1627 SNIVV
+1627 SNILV
-1632 TISWSSVPSATT
+1632 TISWSSVPSNTSSSSSSL
-1644 ATATAMKVDDVGFVA
+1644 KVDDVGFVA
-1659 SAYRQRDSFTPAAML
+1659 SAYRQRDSVTPAAML
-1674 AETDVN
+1674 AETDVSSTTN
-1680 ATGTFR
+1680 FR
-1686 PKFLING
+1686 PKFIING
-1693 QSICSSPRIPVVA
+1693 QSICSSPRVAVVA
-1706 TVTTAPVLTLS
+1706 TVTTAPALTLS
-1717 GNPAAVCGGQPTAA
+1717 GNPAAVCGGVATTA
-1731 VTITAGAADYDTYT
+1731 VTITAGASDYDTYV

-1754 NAGTGWTFSPSAT
+1754 NAGSGWTFTSSAT
-1767 TAYTLTANNTAT
+1767 TAYTLTATNTTSGCSNTAT
-1779 GCSAVVIVNVAV
+1779 VNVTV
-1791 NPTPSAITVMPTT
+1791 NTTPPAITVT
-1804 PTVCAGSLQQLTVS
+1804 PDAPAVCAGSVQQLTVS
-1818 GAGYSVLSGA
+1818 GVPTSPTVVSGTGA
-1828 GTTTSGSSSTSATLG
+1828 ATSGTNATNATLG
-1843 PNPLQAY
+1843 PNPFQAY

-1869 FIPNTT
+1869 FIPNTQ
-1875 INGIK
+1875 ISAIK
-1880 LELVTA
+1880 LDLATA

-1908 SNTSWETGMTTV
+1908 TATSWEAGMTTV
-1920 KNAASYTPVVGLNS
+1920 KAAANYTPVVGLNN
-1934 FVLDTPFT
+1934 FVLDAPFT
-1942 WNGTDNLVIEM
+1942 WNGTDNLIIEM

-1958 NGGNTTTY
+1958 NGGNSTTY
-1966 NTAKHSPTAFVSTI
+1966 NTAKHSPTTFVSTI
-1980 FYRSDNVS
+1980 FYRADN
-1988 VALMDAYAMAATY
+1988 AAGTAIDAYVGTASY
-2001 TYSARTDITFDLSHT
+2001 TYSSRNDVTFEIIAPA

-2034 VPYVA
+2034 IPYVA
-2039 GSPSVRV
+2039 GSAAGRIYV
-2046 YAKPL
+2046 KPVG
-2051 TNTTYTATATVGT
+2051 NTTYTATATIGT
-2064 CSSTNSTLVTVTPSV
+2064 CSSADSTLVTVTPTV
-2079 TPNFAQIGTICQT
+2079 TPNFAEIGTICQS
-2092 STAPT
+2092 STAPI

-2114 VNMTTSGSYVFTPAV
+2114 VNMSANGSYVFTPTA

-2143 PATTPNFAPIAA
+2143 PQTVPNFAPIAD

-2191 FTPTVGQ
+2191 FTPAAGQ
-2198 CAATQTL
+2198 CATTQTL

-2212 PAPTGASPQDFPA
+2212 PAPTATSPQDFPA
-2225 GSTLASFAVTGTGI
+2225 GATLASLTVNGTGI
-2239 IWYDSSTLG
+2239 IWYDSSAAG
-2248 NVLPATTPI
+2248 NVLPSTTPI

-2274 IQRLPIVAGTA
+2274 VQRVAIQAGTA
-2285 LNVDGFDNANF
+2285 LGVIGFDNANF

-2318 KLYNMVGQQLITR
+2318 KLYNMVGQQLITK

-2340 DMSHLPAGSYLL
+2340 DMSNLPAGSYLL
-2352 EVSAGSKSKM
+2352 EVSAGNKSKM

>member
-1 MMNYYTLSSFRKPSK
+1 MNYYTLSSFRKTSK
-16 LRKGIENL
+16 LRKGIGNL
-24 ADPRPDSISHGAKP
+24 ADPRPNSISRGARP
-38 TWISLFLIVMLMAM
+38 SWISLFLIVILMAM

-86 TGTTQLIGA
+86 TGTTQLIGP
-95 GLDATASAV
+95 GLDAAVSAV

-128 LQLGATAAP
+128 LQLGSTAVS
-137 TNTYSINGGSATSP
+137 TNTYTINGGSATSP
-151 RLSAFNADLRTGL
+151 RLSAFNADLRTGQ
-164 TTGKV
+164 TSGKV

-183 VEFANMQLFY
+183 VEFVNMQLFY
-193 TSTTSVAANS
+193 TSSAMSGNS
-203 TWQMRLYEKGNVE
+203 TWQIRLYEKGNVE

-223 AVDIG
+223 AVDVG
-228 TTAGNR
+228 AGNKS
-234 APSIGFAIGTATG
+234 PSIGFYTGSATG
-247 SFASVL
+247 AFASVL

-268 PTVAALGAIANL
+268 PAVAALGAIANL
-280 NSSADGSRRVYQFIP
+280 DSAADGSRRVYQFIP

-305 LIPPPT
+305 VIPPPT
-311 FLSFSSVGGGSMIL
+311 FLSFSNVGGGNMTL

-342 RSSDGGATYTQA
+342 RSSDGGATYTLA
-354 GTANVGT
+354 GTVNVGT

-391 DAIQATTPPGTY
+391 DAVQATNPPGTF
-403 TSIVSG
+403 TSIATG

-424 SFDNAVI
+424 SFDNAVV
-431 SVGTTVAVDAT
+431 SAGTTVTVDAT

-455 GYGATPTNF
+455 AYGTTPTNF
-464 TVNNNL
+464 TVGNNL
-470 TVALGGVLN
+470 TVASGGVVN
-479 VYNGTT
+479 VFNGTT
-485 GKTLTVTGN
+485 GKTLTVAGN
-494 IVNNGMIDVSVG
+494 ITNNGVIDVSVG
-506 TTTAGT
+506 ATTAGN
-512 LTLNGTVPQTVSGL
+512 LTLSGTAVQTVNGSGT
-526 GGFTTG
+526 FNTG

-541 TDAVATPNITWLI
+541 TATATPNINWLI
-554 NDVKVAYN
+554 NNVKVAYN

-577 TFGAGAAGN
+577 TFGNAAAGN

-597 PGAKF
+597 SGAKF
-602 SRWWTAAATGTTI
+602 SRWWTAAATGTGI
-615 AVATDPTNSTS
+615 SAGSDPTGTAS
-626 RYPFINSAGANRAMY
+626 RYPFINAAGDSRAMY
-641 ITKTNATGAVA
+641 ITRTNATGAVA

-660 DASGITTGLSV
+660 DASGITSGLTV

-679 DRYNGNWVVSNEGTP
+679 ERYNGNWVVSNEGTP

-703 LLAQNAFPALL
+703 LFAQNAFPALV

-745 SQADLLS
+745 SQTDLLS
-752 GPLYIGVASS
+752 APLYVGVASS
-762 DIPFISVANGNWTAP
+762 DIPFISVANGNWTTP
-777 ATWNKNAVPGASD
+777 ATWNKNAVPGATD
-790 TVTIANNTNV
+790 IVTIANNTTV
-800 TLDGVNAISGLTVAT
+800 ALDGTNTITGLTVAT
-815 GGTLTA
+815 GGTLNA
-821 ATGALSFTSL
+821 ATGSLNFTSL
-831 TNNGTVNISGVSSL
+831 TNSGTVNISGGIL
-845 TASTTVANNNIMSVT
+845 AASGTVTNNNIMSVT
-860 GGSLNV
+860 GGSLSV

-873 ITNGATA
+873 ITNGASA

-889 NLSASGAN
+889 NLSAAGAN
-897 NRTFSNSGTM
+897 NRTFANNGVM

-920 IHNGGSTFNQS
+920 VHNGGSTFNQS

-936 IDGNDAGNAANSVAS
+936 IDGNDGGNAANSVAS
-951 GTNLLNITA
+951 GTNILNITA

-983 TSTYSLRV
+983 TSTYSLRI

-1000 GANHTFRFGDG
+1000 GANHTFKFGDG

-1018 TGSNGFYVYLFQGGS
+1018 TGSNGFYVYLFPGS
-1033 NYGLGNVTVD
+1033 FIYGLGNVTVD

-1055 TSTVAIKGNLN
+1055 TSTVPIKGNLN
-1066 IISGEY
+1066 IISGDY
-1072 QMGSANHLAGNL
+1072 QMGSTHHLAGNL
-1084 INNGILTAGS
+1084 INNGTLTAGS
-1094 ALNINDYNGAA
+1094 TLSINDYNGAA
-1105 VASTNAQTISGAGV
+1105 VVSTNAQTISGAGV
-1119 FRNAATTPTA
+1119 FRNSATTTTA
-1129 NLTSLTVNNTS
+1129 NLTSLTVNNS
-1140 TTGLTL
+1140 SATGLTL
-1146 DVPLT
+1146 DVPLSI
-1151 VSGTL
+1151 SGTL

-1173 GTTTAGGTLT
+1173 GTATAGGTLT

-1196 RTIISGNSNT
+1196 RTIIGGNSNT
-1206 AYQHFPVGKAAYA
+1206 TYQYFPVGKAAYA

-1228 AVSNIKAE
+1228 AVSNFKAE
-1236 AFDSNAG
+1236 AFDSNTG

-1267 NDMNVRLGDASIV
+1267 TDMNVRLGDASIV

-1293 VYTNAFGSIATYVAG
+1293 VYTNAFGSVATYVAG

-1329 YISFADSNSCSGTPN
+1329 YVSFADSNACSGTPN

-1352 TSICVGA
+1352 TTICAGA

-1378 KSSTDGTVYTDIAGA
+1378 KSSTDGTVYNDIAGA
-1393 NGPTLTVAPAVS
+1393 TTPTLTVVPTVA

-1412 TCSAGPAIG
+1412 TCSAGPATG

-1450 AATPSTGATI
+1450 AATPSAGATI
-1460 NWYAAATGGVV
+1460 NWYAAAAGGAPV
-1471 LATGNTFTTP
+1471 ATGNTFTTP

-1487 TYYASAE
+1487 TYYVAAE
-1494 VSTPPATNILGAGA
+1494 VSTPPAANTLGAGA
-1508 TTSSST
+1508 TNST
-1514 AQSFFPG
+1514 TAGQSFFPG

-1537 NAAGFSGI
+1537 IAAGFSGT
-1545 SNLSSLGFEPTVSG
+1545 SNFTSLGFEPTTSG
-1559 QTYQGFTVQIGH
+1559 QAYQGFTVQLAN
-1571 TTAVTAPTA
+1571 TTATTAPTT
-1580 TFISTGLTQVYLGTG
+1580 TFINSGLVQVYAGTG
-1595 ANGGFTPVS
+1595 TNGGFTPVA
-1604 NAVNTLAFGT
+1604 NTVNTLAFGT
-1614 GAGSSPMFVWDGS
+1614 GAGSSSVFNWDGS
-1627 SNIVV
+1627 SNILV

-1644 ATATAMKVDDVGFVA
+1644 SSNSSLKVDDVGFVA
-1659 SAYRQRDSFTPAAML
+1659 SAYRQRDSVTPAAML
-1674 AETDVN
+1674 AETDVS
-1680 ATGTFR
+1680 GTTNFR
-1686 PKFLING
+1686 PKFIING
-1693 QSICSSPRIPVVA
+1693 QSICSSPRVPVVA
-1706 TVTTAPVLTLS
+1706 TVTTAPALTLS
-1717 GNPAAVCGGQPTAA
+1717 GNPAAVCGGVATTA
-1731 VTITAGAADYDTYT
+1731 VTITAGASDYDTYV

-1754 NAGTGWTFSPSAT
+1754 NAGSGWTFTSSAT
-1767 TAYTLTANNTAT
+1767 TAYTLTATNTTSGCSNTAT
-1779 GCSAVVIVNVAV
+1779 VNVTV
-1791 NPTPSAITVMPTT
+1791 NTTPPAITVT
-1804 PTVCAGSLQQLTVS
+1804 PDAPAVCAGSVQQLTVS
-1818 GAGYSVLSGA
+1818 GVPTSPTVVSGTGA
-1828 GTTTSGSSSTSATLG
+1828 ATSGTNATNATLG
-1843 PNPLQAY
+1843 PNPFQAY

-1869 FIPNTT
+1869 FIPNTQ
-1875 INGIK
+1875 ISAIK
-1880 LELVTA
+1880 LDLATA

-1908 SNTSWETGMTTV
+1908 TATSWEAGMTTV
-1920 KNAASYTPVVGLNS
+1920 KAAANYTPVVGLNN
-1934 FVLDTPFT
+1934 FVLDAPFT
-1942 WNGTDNLVIEM
+1942 WNGTDNLIIEM

-1958 NGGNTTTY
+1958 NGGNSTTY
-1966 NTAKHSPTAFVSTI
+1966 NTAKHSPTTFVSTI
-1980 FYRSDNVS
+1980 FYRADNVTGT
-1988 VALMDAYAMAATY
+1988 AIDAFVGTSSF
-2001 TYSARTDITFDLSHT
+2001 TYSSRNDVTFEIIAPA

-2034 VPYVA
+2034 IPYVA
-2039 GSPSVRV
+2039 GSAAGRIYV
-2046 YAKPL
+2046 KPVG
-2051 TNTTYTATATVGT
+2051 NTTYTATATIGT
-2064 CSSTNSTLVTVTPSV
+2064 CSSADSTLVTVTPTV
-2079 TPNFAQIGTICQT
+2079 TPNFAEIGTICQS

-2114 VNMTTSGSYVFTPAV
+2114 VNMSANGSYVFTPTA

-2143 PATTPNFAPIAA
+2143 PQTVPNFAPIAD

-2191 FTPTVGQ
+2191 FTPAVGQ
-2198 CAATQTL
+2198 CATTQTL

-2212 PAPTGASPQDFPA
+2212 PAPTATSPQDFPA
-2225 GSTLASFAVTGTGI
+2225 GATLASLTVNGTGI

-2274 IQRLPIVAGTA
+2274 IQRVAIQAGTA
-2285 LNVDGFDNANF
+2285 LKVDGFDNANF

-2318 KLYNMVGQQLITR
+2318 KLYNMVGQQLITK

-2352 EVSAGSKSKM
+2352 EVSSGNKSKM